1 MTWAEFKIRLISFNR
16 MNEKQEVNLRRLA
29 WVSYIAPHQNPKKL
43 RGLKEERWWPIGK
56 KKVVKVDDASKQR
69 FIEEYKKYLEK
80 KNHGRA

>member
-16 MNEKQEVNLRRLA
+16 IDEKREVNLRRLA
-29 WVSYIAPHQNPKKL
+29 WVSYIAPYQNPKKL
-43 RGLKEERWWPIGK
+43 RGLKEDRWWPIGK
-56 KKVVKVDDASKQR
+56 KKVVKVGEADRQR